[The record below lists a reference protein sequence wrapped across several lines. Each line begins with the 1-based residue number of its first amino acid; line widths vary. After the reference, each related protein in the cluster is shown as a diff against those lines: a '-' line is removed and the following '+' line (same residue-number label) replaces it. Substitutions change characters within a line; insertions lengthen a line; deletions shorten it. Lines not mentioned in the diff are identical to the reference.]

1 MAAASDAKKRRPD
14 AYESQD
20 PKQIIGPSKDQIQH
34 PALLPPTTSESE
46 ETQIQESPP
55 TRLLEGEEGINLINC
70 LPESIVGEIISL
82 LPTKDARL
90 ISKIIDNH
98 KSSVRHFAVSVL
110 LLHRRRQTLNRWLL
124 FSALNNLQELE
135 FDASGL
141 IYTEIRRP
149 LLSHHVFCF
158 SSTVCIT
165 TISECQMPDPVESF
179 HFPQLAQLG
188 LESVM
193 ISNDSLD
200 NLITGCPILESL
212 LLKQCYGL
220 MACIRINSSSLKSIG
235 FSPRCTKLVIEDAPM
250 LERLLQLENSEVEIV
265 MVISA
270 PKLETK
276 LDVVN
281 YPKVGCCSVKI
292 LAISV
297 CNLSLDMVISLMR
310 YFPCMEKLYIE
321 LSDFPKGN
329 NVWPREHHHGLI
341 RCLDINLKKVV
352 LKNYRGTESHSIAY
366 NDKKQLIAMQ
376 QRLLELKK
384 KASRGAHFYFT
395 ASSCHHWLP
404 HIKHV
409 HDLAKGDPFRCTF
422 GMPLNSL
429 ISSK

>member
-1 MAAASDAKKRRPD
+1 M
-14 AYESQD
+14 
-20 PKQIIGPSKDQIQH
+20 
-34 PALLPPTTSESE
+34 
-46 ETQIQESPP
+46 
-55 TRLLEGEEGINLINC
+55 
-70 LPESIVGEIISL
+70 
-82 LPTKDARL
+82 
-90 ISKIIDNH
+90 
-98 KSSVRHFAVSVL
+98 SVL

-270 PKLETK
+270 PKLET
-276 LDVVN
+276 
-281 YPKVGCCSVKI
+281 VGC
-292 LAISV
+292 ISDSGFDNQLV
-297 CNLSLDMVISLMR
+297 
-310 YFPCMEKLYIE
+310 F
-321 LSDFPKGN
+321 
-329 NVWPREHHHGLI
+329 
-341 RCLDINLKKVV
+341 
-352 LKNYRGTESHSIAY
+352 GT
-366 NDKKQLIAMQ
+366 
-376 QRLLELKK
+376 R
-384 KASRGAHFYFT
+384 
-395 ASSCHHWLP
+395 
-404 HIKHV
+404 
-409 HDLAKGDPFRCTF
+409 
-422 GMPLNSL
+422 
-429 ISSK
+429 